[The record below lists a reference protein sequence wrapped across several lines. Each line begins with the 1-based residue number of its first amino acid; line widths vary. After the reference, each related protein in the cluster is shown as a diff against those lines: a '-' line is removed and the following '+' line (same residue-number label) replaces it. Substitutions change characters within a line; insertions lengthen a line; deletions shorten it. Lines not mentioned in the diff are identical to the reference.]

1 VFYSETYADNDYG
14 TKIKIKCHQRIQ
26 RKARTL
32 KGESCMNWELIDSF
46 GVRLDYLGNLYN
58 EIFYDD
64 PREWNMSDEE
74 EKVLYNVNI
83 YKKVSFDRL

>member
-1 VFYSETYADNDYG
+1 
-14 TKIKIKCHQRIQ
+14 
-26 RKARTL
+26 
-32 KGESCMNWELIDSF
+32 MNWELIDSF